1 MKNTIKLFLCEIR
14 SAAQECGNDPRNII
28 KQYDML
34 FVGKESNTVYSLEIR
49 HSLQKRGIEISNE
62 DLNSIL
68 PSICPEL
75 GIALTPMVALN
86 STNKESVACYQLTL
100 W

>member
-14 SAAQECGNDPRNII
+14 SAAQGCGNDPHNII

-34 FVGKESNTVYSLEIR
+34 FTGKEFNTVYSLEIR
-49 HSLQKRGIEISNE
+49 HSLQKHGIEISNE
-62 DLNSIL
+62 ELNSIL
-68 PSICPEL
+68 PLICPEL
-75 GIALTPMVALN
+75 GITLIPMVALN
-86 STNKESVACYQLTL
+86 STNKETVTCYQLTL